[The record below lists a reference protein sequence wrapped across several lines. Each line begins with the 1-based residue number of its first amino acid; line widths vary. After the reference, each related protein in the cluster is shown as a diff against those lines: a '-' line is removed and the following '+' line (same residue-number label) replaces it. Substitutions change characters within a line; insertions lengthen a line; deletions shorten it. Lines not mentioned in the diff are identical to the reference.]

1 MHAALEYQTVRP
13 GLFFWQVYEPAV
25 KTELCCCAFDTAEG
39 LVFCDPVRL
48 AEGALEE
55 LMEGRVARGILLTN
69 GNHERYAGELARRLG
84 IGIWAPAGIG
94 GEGLTAENAEN
105 AKVGRGGVEDGEVVF
120 GGVEGI
126 SLEGFGPGE
135 MAFWRQGVLIVGD
148 ALIHAAPYGFS
159 VLPAKYC
166 EDAGKGKESLKK
178 LLRYPVE
185 ILMFAHGLPIVA
197 RARERLAGLVE

>member
-1 MHAALEYQTVRP
+1 MER
-13 GLFFWQVYEPAV
+13 W
-25 KTELCCCAFDTAEG
+25 C
-39 LVFCDPVRL
+39 L
-48 AEGALEE
+48 AGW
-55 LMEGRVARGILLTN
+55 
-69 GNHERYAGELARRLG
+69 RR
-84 IGIWAPAGIG
+84 
-94 GEGLTAENAEN
+94 
-105 AKVGRGGVEDGEVVF
+105 
-120 GGVEGI
+120 I

-166 EDAGKGKESLKK
+166 EDAEAGRESLKK